1 MARPEDPREPKR
13 PLHFSLAG
21 GEPFCFAGLWTRWTS
36 PAGELVPSCTIVT
49 CESNELAAAIHHR
62 IPVVF
67 ADPALSE
74 AWLDLSLHHIAAR
87 KLLSALPS
95 EDMVV
100 RPASP
105 FANSARHE
113 WPDCLAQPVAA

>member
-67 ADPALSE
+67 ADPALRRPG
-74 AWLDLSLHHIAAR
+74 LTF
-87 KLLSALPS
+87 PS
-95 EDMVV
+95 IT
-100 RPASP
+100 
-105 FANSARHE
+105 
-113 WPDCLAQPVAA
+113 